1 MVEEVVVGE
10 APGLEEMTARLQ
22 ETVGLAQSEL
32 SQDEVA
38 ALAAVMKAMCLSLTD
53 IDARFYVVF
62 ADSAGASFALDDPGC
77 EPMLTITTTAQ
88 VFDRMA
94 MGEANPAV
102 ELAMRKVKMGGVP
115 VTRLAKVGGNLI
127 DTLFRCYR
135 EACR

>member
-1 MVEEVVVGE
+1 VGE
-10 APGLEEMTARLQ
+10 TPGLQEMTARLQ
-22 ETVGLAQSEL
+22 KTVGLAQGEL
-32 SQDEVA
+32 SGDDVA

-62 ADSAGASFALDDPGC
+62 DDSAGASFAVDDPGL
-77 EPMLTITTTAQ
+77 EPMLTITTTAE

-94 MGEANPAV
+94 LGNSNPAV

-127 DTLFRCYR
+127 DTLFQCYCQ
-135 EACR
+135 AG